1 MAAGKRKVPLDSSSD
16 EEDEVAGNNNM
27 GASDS
32 NWEDQE
38 TSDEGESKKLRIAFP
53 KKKKVRKKKAPR
65 SPRRGSEPVNIPE
78 DFLSECS
85 KLFIDKR
92 LDDKAARINW
102 GRKQVR
108 FFSTPNHRS
117 FQRQSIFAATLSP
130 PGEDGAARGGA
141 VRGDDEHAPPRG
153 SCHRREGAASRA
165 KDDEGD
171 GQEGRS

>member
-38 TSDEGESKKLRIAFP
+38 TSDEGESKKLRIALP
-53 KKKKVRKKKAPR
+53 KKKKVRKKKTPR

-108 FFSTPNHRS
+108 FFSTSNNRS
-117 FQRQSIFAATLSP
+117 FQSYLIA
-130 PGEDGAARGGA
+130 PGKDGAARGGA
-141 VRGDDEHAPPRG
+141 VRGDDEHAPARG

-171 GQEGRS
+171 GQEGRG